1 MVELKASNLSEE
13 ETCFELIEDA
23 EYIDHCTFYIEVGA
37 ENKSNC
43 KNFNKL
49 TTNTTAVALYKNE
62 AVTKNTSTIALLN
75 YVRNQN
81 SRQ

>member
-43 KNFNKL
+43 KTL
-49 TTNTTAVALYKNE
+49 TKWLQAQL
-62 AVTKNTSTIALLN
+62 
-75 YVRNQN
+75 Q
-81 SRQ
+81 

>member
-43 KNFNKL
+43 KTL
-49 TTNTTAVALYKNE
+49 TNWLQTQLQE
-62 AVTKNTSTIALLN
+62 LCIRMRL
-75 YVRNQN
+75 
-81 SRQ
+81 

>member
-37 ENKSNC
+37 ENERKLQ
-43 KNFNKL
+43 NFNKM
-49 TTNTTAVALYKNE
+49 TTSTTAVALYKNE
-62 AVTKNTSTIALLN
+62 AITKNTSSVALLN
-75 YVRNQN
+75 
-81 SRQ
+81 